1 MHAVSVRH
9 ALLFQPVGE
18 NSLKVKRSV
27 DVMIG
32 LHDVILYEIAT
43 N

>member
-1 MHAVSVRH
+1 MLAVSVRH

-18 NSLKVKRSV
+18 KSLEVRRSV
-27 DVMIG
+27 DVMLV
-32 LHDVILYEIAT
+32 LHDVMLYEIAT